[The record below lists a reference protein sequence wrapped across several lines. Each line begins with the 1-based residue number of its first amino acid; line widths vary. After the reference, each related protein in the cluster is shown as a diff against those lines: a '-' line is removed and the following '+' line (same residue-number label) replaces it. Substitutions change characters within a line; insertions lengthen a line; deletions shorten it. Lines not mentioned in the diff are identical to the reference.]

1 MAFAWRH
8 AMKAIDAVSVRPATL
23 ADAQRLVPLL
33 AALGYPVDEAI
44 VERNLREFNQYPEIY
59 CVFVATVGITV
70 AGVAMGQMTPML
82 QHERPLGRI
91 STLTVDEEQRGLGV
105 GRRLLQAVERW
116 FAARGVTRLEITSA
130 EHRDDGHAFLR
141 QLGFREKRL
150 RFVKDRN

>member
-1 MAFAWRH
+1 
-8 AMKAIDAVSVRPATL
+8 MKAIDAVSVRPATL

-33 AALGYPVDEAI
+33 AALGYPVDKAI

-130 EHRDDGHAFLR
+130 EHRHDGHAFLR